1 MLPFFDELLFR
12 KSFKDTREIY
22 SDKPWRILRRFIAL
36 FCWHFHTSL
45 FYVLSKERLTFEII
59 VWNYCINQKTHN
71 NMSINVFPL
80 SHQAGTIWRHAYSN
94 YICFSAKGA
103 SLRYYSP
110 SFFCRTIQIG
120 RLLWYI
126 LRWWWQSLCQKPS
139 IGRHA
144 RSVSCVPFCCWFLWF
159 YYILIRFNLFEL
171 TKLRLECHN
180 QEFSQHL

>member
-1 MLPFFDELLFR
+1 MLQI
-12 KSFKDTREIY
+12 KNTRIFLIIMI
-22 SDKPWRILRRFIAL
+22 PIFW
-36 FCWHFHTSL
+36 L
-45 FYVLSKERLTFEII
+45 FY
-59 VWNYCINQKTHN
+59 N
-71 NMSINVFPL
+71 NIFHL

-103 SLRYYSP
+103 SLRFYSP
-110 SFFCRTIQIG
+110 SCFCRAIQIG

-139 IGRHA
+139 IGRHV

-171 TKLRLECHN
+171 AKLRLECHN
-180 QEFSQHL
+180 QDFSLQL